1 MVSWCI
7 LQYDIC
13 LFKGAYV
20 RLQTQIVSNYEFI
33 IFVIFVENFV
43 EVERH
48 DIYHVLTSI
57 ASFAFEKSGQNP
69 VDQRV
74 AEIVEAELGALNGK
88 ANGNVLPKF
97 YVPQAA
103 PWRHQGILLSAFA
116 KWRRSLWHKNHP
128 GPE

>member
-1 MVSWCI
+1 MT
-7 LQYDIC
+7 
-13 LFKGAYV
+13 GAYV

-48 DIYHVLTSI
+48 DIYHVPISI
-57 ASFAFEKSGQNP
+57 ASFAFKKSGQNP

-103 PWRHQGILLSAFA
+103 PWHLQNDDGRCDA
-116 KWRRSLWHKNHP
+116 KITRDPNN
-128 GPE
+128 